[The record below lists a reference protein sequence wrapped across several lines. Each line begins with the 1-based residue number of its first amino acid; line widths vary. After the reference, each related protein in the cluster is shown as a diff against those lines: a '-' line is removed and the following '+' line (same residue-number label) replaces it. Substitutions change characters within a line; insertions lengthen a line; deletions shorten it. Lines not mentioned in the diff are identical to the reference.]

1 MQLDTSTEIYECVIQ
16 GRPGNRMEQMAGG
29 FLVEVFV
36 HGVSFHYQQCAHTSK
51 LERPLDFFVLASF
64 SSRSSCCLCI
74 CVL

>member
-36 HGVSFHYQQCAHTSK
+36 HGVSFHYQQMCTH
-51 LERPLDFFVLASF
+51 
-64 SSRSSCCLCI
+64 
-74 CVL
+74 